1 MAGRQAAAF
10 PPTDTHTAR
19 CSVLSIPPRA
29 PLSGLGTCL
38 AGLPQPVGHHAVAG
52 SLVLSSVAIESCC
65 PWLELPVPDTGSM
78 SSTTNSSFAFSLFCP
93 GPWRFHYL
101 IGYGTFELASKSLPT
116 WQLMSPGKKKVNL
129 SQEILRG
136 YLTRLSPHVW

>member
-1 MAGRQAAAF
+1 MRGFKLQTQNLSLCPSHLGSLNYSLEAPSSELRPSKSWRSMMAGRQAAAF

-29 PLSGLGTCL
+29 PLLGLGTCL
-38 AGLPQPVGHHAVAG
+38 GGLPQPVGHHAVAE

-78 SSTTNSSFAFSLFCP
+78 SSTTNSSFPFSLFCP
-93 GPWRFHYL
+93 GPWRFH
-101 IGYGTFELASKSLPT
+101 SLM
-116 WQLMSPGKKKVNL
+116 QYV
-129 SQEILRG
+129 
-136 YLTRLSPHVW
+136 